1 MDFLID
7 LIAIQWEI
15 YEKVKD
21 KIVNKSHLI
30 NKYIN
35 IIQKVSKNIQKKSI
49 NKNRIRIFKIRWIK
63 FGI

>member
-1 MDFLID
+1 M
-7 LIAIQWEI
+7 

-49 NKNRIRIFKIRWIK
+49 NKNRIRIFKIV
-63 FGI
+63 

>member
-7 LIAIQWEI
+7 LFEIQWEI

-35 IIQKVSKNIQKKSI
+35 TIQKVSKNIQKKSI

>member
-7 LIAIQWEI
+7 LIEIQREI

-49 NKNRIRIFKIRWIK
+49 NKNIIRIFKIR
-63 FGI
+63 